1 MVATNLP
8 INRVVHFVDES
19 GGLWPWQRQ
28 LQNTHSVWGNT
39 KYYFDMESHPDAD
52 WLVVFS
58 AWPQMDFLTT
68 IPRERRIFVAGEP
81 ESFHV
86 YQPNFLNQFGTVLTT
101 QRNCKHP
108 NTIRSQVGINWFAG
122 VQFQSGAER
131 FHAVLAFADLAGA
144 APVKTKLC
152 SVVCSDQTVTKGH
165 RERLAFV
172 NHLKQVFGDQIDYY
186 GRGSRPMPDKDEA
199 LADYQFHIA
208 LENSRHPDYWT
219 EKLADP
225 ILRGC
230 YPIYSGC
237 TNVRDY
243 FPQQSLT
250 SIDISRP
257 DEAVAIIRKT
267 LQQSLTLE
275 IREAMALSK
284 RRILFEY
291 NIFPV
296 LEKMFTGVGLPQS
309 PGAHFQTPE
318 KLFSDHEIKNQKF
331 TRRLK
336 RFVKGL
342 FFGQ

>member
-1 MVATNLP
+1 MGATNLSVS
-8 INRVVHFVDES
+8 RVVHFVDES
-19 GGLWPWQRQ
+19 GGAWPWQRQ
-28 LQNTHSVWGNT
+28 LQNKQSTWGNT

-58 AWPQMDFLTT
+58 AWPQVDFLTT

-86 YQPNFLNQFGTVLTT
+86 YRPGFLNQFGTVLTT
-101 QRNCKHP
+101 QSRCKHP

-122 VQFQSGAER
+122 VRFQTGAER
-131 FHAVLAFADLAGA
+131 FKAALEFADLEHATL
-144 APVKTKLC
+144 VKTKLC

-237 TNVRDY
+237 TNVLDY
-243 FPQQSLT
+243 FPAQSLT
-250 SIDISRP
+250 RIDISRP
-257 DEAVAIIRKT
+257 AEAVAMIRKT
-267 LQQSLTLE
+267 LQQPLTPE
-275 IREAMALSK
+275 IQEAMAVA
-284 RRILFEY
+284 RNRILFEY
-291 NIFPV
+291 NIFAV
-296 LEKMFTGVGLPQS
+296 LEKMFAGSALPVTVGRHS
-309 PGAHFQTPE
+309 QTPE
-318 KLFSDHEIKNQKF
+318 RLFSDHEIKDQKF
-331 TRRLK
+331 SRRLK
-336 RFVKGL
+336 RGL
-342 FFGQ
+342 KALFLGQ

>member
-1 MVATNLP
+1 MGTTNLP
-8 INRVVHFVDES
+8 TSRTVHFVDES
-19 GGLWPWQRQ
+19 GGAWPWQRQ
-28 LQNTHSVWGNT
+28 LQSSQSSWGNT
-39 KYYFDMESHPDAD
+39 KYYFDMENHPDAD

-101 QRNCKHP
+101 QSRCKHP

-122 VQFQSGAER
+122 VRFQSGTER
-131 FHAVLAFADLAGA
+131 FKATLAFADFERP
-144 APVKTKLC
+144 APAKTKLC

-172 NHLKQVFGDQIDYY
+172 NHLKHAFGDQIDYY

-237 TNVRDY
+237 TNVLDY
-243 FPQQSLT
+243 FPAQSLAR
-250 SIDISRP
+250 IDTSRP
-257 DEAVAIIRKT
+257 TEAIEIIRKT
-267 LQQSLTLE
+267 LLQPLTPDAW
-275 IREAMALSK
+275 EAMAIAKS
-284 RRILFEY
+284 RILYEY

-296 LEKMFTGVGLPQS
+296 LEKMFSGSALPDTAGSHAQA
-309 PGAHFQTPE
+309 PGQ
-318 KLFSDHEIKNQKF
+318 LFSDHEIKNQKF
-331 TRRLK
+331 SRRLK
-336 RFVKGL
+336 RNLKSL
-342 FFGQ
+342 FSGQ